1 MVVIGDVNG
10 HVGSDRGGVENI
22 IGAHGIG
29 NRNRE
34 GERVIDFCTMNNL
47 SIMNTFYKHRP
58 SHQWT
63 WYRWNDNLQSYNDK
77 SQIDLV
83 ITNNKKIFRDVKAI
97 PSVSL
102 DSDHRLVV
110 AKINARKWRVVP
122 GKIRRRFKVEDL
134 KNPEKKES
142 FKEKIRGKVTNLQ
155 TGENINEE
163 WEQMKTVVKEV
174 AEEVVEM
181 KYVGKTKKKRTPWW
195 TEEMADAVKE
205 KMKKFR
211 KWMKYRTA
219 ENRENYVE
227 ARNKCN
233 RVKKESKAEVWQKI
247 GNDLREDMEGTR
259 KLLYN
264 MARNYRKEK
273 NEGAY
278 AEENQMEFLEGEN
291 DEITVAE
298 VQAAIQRM
306 KNGKACGEDEIHIEF
321 IKAMGELGA
330 NWLTRIMNVA
340 WKNAEI
346 SDDWSKAVVCP
357 IFKKDD
363 RTNCNNYRDISL
375 LSHVGKVYE
384 RVIER
389 RLRMAVEERF
399 GEWQHGFRPQRS
411 TLDMIFTL
419 KMVLEKNREWN
430 IDKFAIFIDMEK
442 AFDKVPREEIWRA
455 LEHQEYDVPANLKRA
470 IKSIYR
476 KCENKVK
483 LRDGDTTWFQV
494 RTGVR
499 QGGVISPLLFII
511 FMDRCMKEINHG
523 NNTITLA
530 YADDVAVICSSEEEL
545 QEMTGRWNKVMNDN
559 GMKININK
567 TEVMSITRIKRNIE
581 IRIGEAQLK
590 QLNGRL
596 SSPVSRHLGT
606 RHVGTGHLG
615 TRHLGTRHLVTKYWM
630 RHLGT
635 A

>member
-10 HVGSDRGGVENI
+10 HVGSDRGGVENV

-34 GERVIDFCTMNNL
+34 GERVIDFCTMNNNL

-77 SQIDLV
+77 FQIDLV

-134 KNPEKKES
+134 KNPKKKES

-174 AEEVVEM
+174 AEEVLEM

-211 KWMKYRTA
+211 KWMKFRTA

-227 ARNKCN
+227 ERNKCN
-233 RVKKESKAEVWQKI
+233 RVKRESKAEVWQKI

-259 KLLYN
+259 ELLYN

-278 AEENQMEFLEGEN
+278 A
-291 DEITVAE
+291 

-346 SDDWSKAVVCP
+346 PDDWSKAVVCP

-363 RTNCNNYRDISL
+363 RTNCNNYRGISL

-411 TLDMIFTL
+411 TVDIIFTL

-483 LRDGDTTWFQV
+483 LRGWRYTLVPGQDREDLLSTYTLNIPSDGAV
-494 RTGVR
+494 NVSKRNR
-499 QGGVISPLLFII
+499 QKPSVEARRN
-511 FMDRCMKEINHG
+511 FMTRRIQELKTKNYHEIEQKWANIVVDPGLKEIIEASFHDMMKQYHNSIITASQKKLVNPNAG
-523 NNTITLA
+523 NVKHPRPAKGYVNLTDKTL
-530 YADDVAVICSSEEEL
+530 
-545 QEMTGRWNKVMNDN
+545 TPNKKNC
-559 GMKININK
+559 
-567 TEVMSITRIKRNIE
+567 
-581 IRIGEAQLK
+581 
-590 QLNGRL
+590 
-596 SSPVSRHLGT
+596 
-606 RHVGTGHLG
+606 
-615 TRHLGTRHLVTKYWM
+615 
-630 RHLGT
+630 
-635 A
+635 